1 MAPALTAEPL
11 STKEKLTSAAS
22 PSVVVKKPATA
33 TPATAT
39 TRVTRSSKEAAATA
53 AATAA
58 KAAAVVIPQRVPSS
72 RISNKRKLS
81 AGNNSSNKQQNNDP
95 MGLST
100 APTPHTTTT
109 TTTGSGVAEAEAEA
123 EAATGGGVPPIV
135 DAAGASTSATGL
147 LESQSPALPQS
158 DSQSTDVPS
167 VTPTIE
173 SNNNNN
179 NNSGRSPRKDNST
192 AQLLAGLTSNFEET
206 ISAEICLR
214 KTLPEVSL
222 SKEPAAPSAVAETV
236 VVAEVEAE
244 VVVVG
249 ESTTGEP
256 QIDLLE
262 PMELEQPANTT
273 TSAPLEELPKIETDD
288 IEERLSQLDGNASAI
303 LPAVKEQEPVQ
314 EQEQVDVNM
323 VDVVD
328 VVEMVVPT
336 TPTTP
341 SRQQVQQDPRSES
354 LPATLAS
361 PLPGQRQSTAASALN
376 ASQLTPQSTS
386 SSTNFLKDAAGGE
399 VLEDTD
405 IEEVL
410 KALKTFEGNH
420 VINSDINPDMCDFNF
435 FNEVW
440 EEQPSATASAPHP
453 SETPPYPNPIG
464 GTIGSSSTPHVLPAE
479 SMAEGQKSIEQQQQ
493 ILTRKIDH
501 LFRRMRKFQ
510 ARYMC
515 SHTSEE
521 VAGIMEWAAR
531 TSHKTPNPVRS
542 DTLSEQETTV
552 LSIVSGRPKPDFW
565 EDQKKHPVPATQ
577 MGSLLRSIETAA
589 RHQQICHTPSVSSAT
604 LAPSSTWYKSAGS
617 TAAVPAKVR
626 RGKNLLDTSAAA
638 TSTAASSAAAI
649 EQKVPGLHEIIP
661 CFDTHITNEL
671 THVSGLLHNEMREIQ
686 NALDSDATESS
697 SGGESADEMVI
708 YNNTHQKPLT
718 IARRAVWTYSKD
730 RASIAL
736 RWSWLCSQMAELEGR
751 KRQYRD
757 LYMDLN
763 HSKGAVE
770 LEQLQVQQ
778 PANGYK
784 EEPSSEYQCCRA
796 RPLMLSKFRKR
807 SLFQTTGIHAIS
819 KKAARPSNIKCGC
832 QWPQIPCALCTGR
845 SDPTAP
851 RESAEMMMPPN
862 RVALLDPGYHP
873 VLSFVT
879 DVTQSVH
886 FEAICRQSDWQQRM
900 SRTLAKTV
908 VKGVYKAEREAI
920 AASNSAAR
928 RPGDLIKRRY
938 IRRKERNNNNNN
950 SNSTKDAAAA
960 GTAATGLGDSGNGT
974 ATSTSSTPST
984 TPLVANTASRKKQQH
999 QQQAHQPP
1007 TGVNGSRLPWPDSR
1021 QRQRQRLH
1029 SPSSAS
1035 QISNSD
1041 AKRRRISKNNRNSSN
1056 SNSNTLNNSHMNGY
1070 SDQSGGGAGGDVR
1083 SGNRSRH
1090 ASPTQNQRSERTTER
1105 RHRPVYDIDNIVI
1118 PYSIA
1123 AQTKVEIL
1131 PYKEIP
1137 TPKWRVVDSET
1148 DKNTPVQPAASSS
1161 DDSAATAPL
1170 AATPTTP
1177 APPPPPQIKA
1187 GGNGIVPAAAAAL
1200 NEQKPQPQP
1209 QPQPVLVPV
1218 QPLKVNG
1225 LKKLQQKTKQK
1236 INNNNNNGLV
1246 NGNGKKEKDALLQA
1260 EASEKKD
1267 IPPKELESAKEAV
1280 VQGLAVQAEANDKND
1295 ILSAVGLENDAQSSS
1310 AADKKDIQSSDAE
1323 KKVIPSPASDQ
1334 MDIQSKAS
1342 DQKDIQSTASDQK
1355 DIQSTASDTK
1365 DILPSA
1371 ASRKKASRAKKK
1383 GLKRKKHRPNGK
1395 IEKATATTTK
1405 EAAVAVAATPS
1416 ASASV
1421 DAAASAA
1428 IKGEAKSKP
1437 HLIEGVRIAVVE
1449 PMAKRPKLQLAKAGE
1464 GDKPKTN
1471 AGQAIAPIVQ
1481 LDPEEDEEDEDTSD
1495 EAYIVRHQLA
1505 LIEERQRFETYL
1517 KFPWSTRPR
1526 ANRRIDSRAE
1536 SSGANTPDSAS
1547 PAPHLAGGAGAGDN
1561 ESIPSPLAHP
1571 LEGFNENGEMLGATS
1586 QPQLRRRTT
1595 SSKLKDQ
1602 AERRSATPDIK
1613 DTFVEP
1619 SPFEPL
1625 IFPLSEE
1632 VYQKMLA
1639 ERYAPPKYE
1648 VLKPEVKR
1656 TKSKST
1662 SSNGDGGSTG
1672 AGKSKRRSSSKLKSK
1687 LVNVQQNGHP
1697 TADAAGKAASASRA
1711 GKAKING
1718 GGGIEE
1724 EVEEEMDDGVDY
1736 DPEPEDMLWEELE
1749 EDYPKHH
1756 LAPLDDDEMLHGS
1769 DDLHNS
1775 AIDSYL
1781 DDPEALEEDMADDPF
1796 GDDDPN
1802 DPEWKTRSD
1811 GSRKRL

>member
-960 GTAATGLGDSGNGT
+960 GTAATGLGDSGN
-974 ATSTSSTPST
+974 A
-984 TPLVANTASRKKQQH
+984 ASRKKQQH

>member
-22 PSVVVKKPATA
+22 PSVVVKKPATP

-39 TRVTRSSKEAAATA
+39 TRVTRSSKEAAASA
-53 AATAA
+53 AAAAA

-72 RISNKRKLS
+72 RISNNKRKLS
-81 AGNNSSNKQQNNDP
+81 VGNNSSSNKQQNNDP

-123 EAATGGGVPPIV
+123 EAEAATGGGVPPIV
-135 DAAGASTSATGL
+135 DAAVASTSATGL

-173 SNNNNN
+173 NNNNNN

-192 AQLLAGLTSNFEET
+192 VQLLAGLTSNFEET

-262 PMELEQPANTT
+262 PMELEQPATT

-314 EQEQVDVNM
+314 EQVDVEM
-323 VDVVD
+323 VD

-354 LPATLAS
+354 LPGSLAS
-361 PLPGQRQSTAASALN
+361 PLPGQRQSTALN

-386 SSTNFLKDAAGGE
+386 SSTNFLKDAGGGE
-399 VLEDTD
+399 GLEDTD

-440 EEQPSATASAPHP
+440 EEQPSATATAPHP
-453 SETPPYPNPIG
+453 SVTPQYPNPIG
-464 GTIGSSSTPHVLPAE
+464 GTIGSSSSTPHVLPAE
-479 SMAEGQKSIEQQQQ
+479 SMAEDQKSIEQQQQ

-589 RHQQICHTPSVSSAT
+589 RHQQICHTPSGSSAT
-604 LAPSSTWYKSAGS
+604 LAPSSTWYNSAGS

-649 EQKVPGLHEIIP
+649 EQKAPGLHEIIP

-730 RASIAL
+730 RANIAL

-770 LEQLQVQQ
+770 LEQMQVQQ

-807 SLFQTTGIHAIS
+807 SLFQTTGIHTIS

-845 SDPTAP
+845 PDPTAP
-851 RESAEMMMPPN
+851 RELAEMMMPAN

-873 VLSFVT
+873 VLSFDT

-900 SRTLAKTV
+900 SRCQAKTV

-950 SNSTKDAAAA
+950 SNSNKDAAAA
-960 GTAATGLGDSGNGT
+960 GTAATGLGDSGN
-974 ATSTSSTPST
+974 A
-984 TPLVANTASRKKQQH
+984 AASRK

-1056 SNSNTLNNSHMNGY
+1056 SNSNSNTLNNSHLNGY
-1070 SDQSGGGAGGDVR
+1070 SDQSGGGGGAGGDVR
-1083 SGNRSRH
+1083 SGSRSRH

-1161 DDSAATAPL
+1161 DDSAATPAPPAATP
-1170 AATPTTP
+1170 AATPTT
-1177 APPPPPQIKA
+1177 PQIKA

-1209 QPQPVLVPV
+1209 QPQPVLLPG

-1225 LKKLQQKTKQK
+1225 LKKLQQKTKHK

-1246 NGNGKKEKDALLQA
+1246 NGNAKKEKDVLQQA

-1280 VQGLAVQAEANDKND
+1280 VQGLAVQTEANDKND

-1323 KKVIPSPASDQ
+1323 KKVISLPASDQ
-1334 MDIQSKAS
+1334 KDIQSKAS

-1355 DIQSTASDTK
+1355 DIQSTANDTK

-1395 IEKATATTTK
+1395 IEKATAATTK
-1405 EAAVAVAATPS
+1405 EAAVAAAAAPS

-1421 DAAASAA
+1421 DAAA
-1428 IKGEAKSKP
+1428 IKGETKSKP
-1437 HLIEGVRIAVVE
+1437 HLIEGVRIATVE

-1586 QPQLRRRTT
+1586 RPQSRRRTT

-1672 AGKSKRRSSSKLKSK
+1672 AGKSKRRRSSKSKSK
-1687 LVNVQQNGHP
+1687 LVNGQQNGHP

-1718 GGGIEE
+1718 GGGLEE
-1724 EVEEEMDDGVDY
+1724 ELEGEMDDGVDY
-1736 DPEPEDMLWEELE
+1736 DPEPEDILWEELE

-1756 LAPLDDDEMLHGS
+1756 LAPLDDDEMLNGP
-1769 DDLHNS
+1769 DDLYNS

-1781 DDPEALEEDMADDPF
+1781 DDPEALEEDMGDDPF

>member
-984 TPLVANTASRKKQQH
+984 TPLVAN
-999 QQQAHQPP
+999 
-1007 TGVNGSRLPWPDSR
+1007 
-1021 QRQRQRLH
+1021 
-1029 SPSSAS
+1029 
-1035 QISNSD
+1035 
-1041 AKRRRISKNNRNSSN
+1041 SK
-1056 SNSNTLNNSHMNGY
+1056 LFCE
-1070 SDQSGGGAGGDVR
+1070 Q
-1083 SGNRSRH
+1083 
-1090 ASPTQNQRSERTTER
+1090 E
-1105 RHRPVYDIDNIVI
+1105 
-1118 PYSIA
+1118 
-1123 AQTKVEIL
+1123 
-1131 PYKEIP
+1131 
-1137 TPKWRVVDSET
+1137 ET
-1148 DKNTPVQPAASSS
+1148 
-1161 DDSAATAPL
+1161 
-1170 AATPTTP
+1170 
-1177 APPPPPQIKA
+1177 
-1187 GGNGIVPAAAAAL
+1187 
-1200 NEQKPQPQP
+1200 
-1209 QPQPVLVPV
+1209 
-1218 QPLKVNG
+1218 
-1225 LKKLQQKTKQK
+1225 
-1236 INNNNNNGLV
+1236 
-1246 NGNGKKEKDALLQA
+1246 
-1260 EASEKKD
+1260 
-1267 IPPKELESAKEAV
+1267 
-1280 VQGLAVQAEANDKND
+1280 
-1295 ILSAVGLENDAQSSS
+1295 
-1310 AADKKDIQSSDAE
+1310 
-1323 KKVIPSPASDQ
+1323 
-1334 MDIQSKAS
+1334 
-1342 DQKDIQSTASDQK
+1342 
-1355 DIQSTASDTK
+1355 
-1365 DILPSA
+1365 
-1371 ASRKKASRAKKK
+1371 
-1383 GLKRKKHRPNGK
+1383 
-1395 IEKATATTTK
+1395 
-1405 EAAVAVAATPS
+1405 
-1416 ASASV
+1416 
-1421 DAAASAA
+1421 AASAA
-1428 IKGEAKSKP
+1428 GASATNWSER
-1437 HLIEGVRIAVVE
+1437 LQIAVARLS
-1449 PMAKRPKLQLAKAGE
+1449 P
-1464 GDKPKTN
+1464 
-1471 AGQAIAPIVQ
+1471 
-1481 LDPEEDEEDEDTSD
+1481 
-1495 EAYIVRHQLA
+1495 
-1505 LIEERQRFETYL
+1505 
-1517 KFPWSTRPR
+1517 
-1526 ANRRIDSRAE
+1526 
-1536 SSGANTPDSAS
+1536 TP
-1547 PAPHLAGGAGAGDN
+1547 
-1561 ESIPSPLAHP
+1561 
-1571 LEGFNENGEMLGATS
+1571 
-1586 QPQLRRRTT
+1586 TT
-1595 SSKLKDQ
+1595 
-1602 AERRSATPDIK
+1602 
-1613 DTFVEP
+1613 
-1619 SPFEPL
+1619 
-1625 IFPLSEE
+1625 
-1632 VYQKMLA
+1632 
-1639 ERYAPPKYE
+1639 APPQSLLSISDLE
-1648 VLKPEVKR
+1648 Q
-1656 TKSKST
+1656 
-1662 SSNGDGGSTG
+1662 
-1672 AGKSKRRSSSKLKSK
+1672 RR
-1687 LVNVQQNGHP
+1687 
-1697 TADAAGKAASASRA
+1697 
-1711 GKAKING
+1711 
-1718 GGGIEE
+1718 
-1724 EVEEEMDDGVDY
+1724 
-1736 DPEPEDMLWEELE
+1736 
-1749 EDYPKHH
+1749 
-1756 LAPLDDDEMLHGS
+1756 
-1769 DDLHNS
+1769 
-1775 AIDSYL
+1775 
-1781 DDPEALEEDMADDPF
+1781 
-1796 GDDDPN
+1796 
-1802 DPEWKTRSD
+1802 
-1811 GSRKRL
+1811 